1 MVFAETALTDNIQD
15 SIDVVALERAEGHPV
30 GVFNNLNRDIPNE
43 LKRYGYKKIIHL
55 PFDTANK
62 IQAKIMSALQN
73 GSEIIYYELI
83 IDEDSSDLVTLTSG
97 VSGNDEDARNGGFKD
112 IWAVLKDDYLCEIQR
127 WDDEGDADDLE
138 RHIFFKDDLLE
149 NMGLD
154 YKMKQ
159 VTANGIMNLVKEWD
173 FNSTYKSIH
182 NTMEWWVKEQ
192 FSLFQPFNTL
202 WPEWFVKEI
211 EINTKV

>member
-1 MVFAETALTDNIQD
+1 MVFAETSLTDNIQD
-15 SIDVVALERAEGHPV
+15 SIDDWVQHKDSNKELTK
-30 GVFNNLNRDIPNE
+30 DIGKE

-97 VSGNDEDARNGGFKD
+97 VSRDNLG
-112 IWAVLKDDYLCEIQR
+112 IDYLCEIQR

-138 RHIFFKDDLLE
+138 TSLLFADDLLAR
-149 NMGLD
+149 MGLD

-159 VTANGIMNLVKEWD
+159 VVGTNRVLNLVKTWIFD
-173 FNSTYKSIH
+173 NDADD
-182 NTMEWWVKEQ
+182 TMEWWVKEK

-211 EINTKV
+211 ESNTKV

>member
-1 MVFAETALTDNIQD
+1 MVFAETSLTDNIQD

-43 LKRYGYKKIIHL
+43 LKRYGYKKITHL

-62 IQAKIMSALQN
+62 IQEKIMSALQN

-97 VSGNDEDARNGGFKD
+97 VSRDNLG
-112 IWAVLKDDYLCEIQR
+112 IDYLCEIQR

-138 RHIFFKDDLLE
+138 TSLLFADDLLE
-149 NMGLD
+149 KMGLD

-159 VTANGIMNLVKEWD
+159 VMANGIMNLVKTWSFGD
-173 FNSTYKSIH
+173 DHTL
-182 NTMEWWVKEQ
+182 EWWVKEP

-211 EINTKV
+211 ESNTKV

>member
-1 MVFAETALTDNIQD
+1 MVFAETSLTDNIQD

-43 LKRYGYKKIIHL
+43 LKRYGYKKITHL

-62 IQAKIMSALQN
+62 IQEKIMSALQN

-97 VSGNDEDARNGGFKD
+97 VSRDNLG
-112 IWAVLKDDYLCEIQR
+112 IDYLCEIQR

-138 RHIFFKDDLLE
+138 TSLLFADDLLAR
-149 NMGLD
+149 MGLD
-154 YKMKQ
+154 YEMKQ
-159 VTANGIMNLVKEWD
+159 VVGTNRVLNLVKTWIFD
-173 FNSTYKSIH
+173 NDADDT
-182 NTMEWWVKEQ
+182 TEWWVKEP

-211 EINTKV
+211 ESNTKV

>member
-1 MVFAETALTDNIQD
+1 MVFAETSLTDNIQD

-43 LKRYGYKKIIHL
+43 LKRYGYKKITHL

-62 IQAKIMSALQN
+62 IQEKIMSALQN
-73 GSEIIYYELI
+73 GSEIIYYELK
-83 IDEDSSDLVTLTSG
+83 ESGVPQVTLTSG
-97 VSGNDEDARNGGFKD
+97 VSRDNLG
-112 IWAVLKDDYLCEIQR
+112 IDYLCEIQR

-138 RHIFFKDDLLE
+138 TSLLFADDLLAR
-149 NMGLD
+149 MGLD
-154 YKMKQ
+154 YEMKQ
-159 VTANGIMNLVKEWD
+159 VVGTNRVLNLVKTWIFD
-173 FNSTYKSIH
+173 NDADDT
-182 NTMEWWVKEQ
+182 TEWWVKEP

-211 EINTKV
+211 ESNTKV

>member
-1 MVFAETALTDNIQD
+1 MVFAETSLTDNIQD

-43 LKRYGYKKIIHL
+43 LKRYGYKKITHL

-62 IQAKIMSALQN
+62 IQEKIMSALQN

-97 VSGNDEDARNGGFKD
+97 VSRDNLG
-112 IWAVLKDDYLCEIQR
+112 IDYLCEIQR

-138 RHIFFKDDLLE
+138 TSLFFADDLLE

-159 VTANGIMNLVKEWD
+159 VTANGIMNLVKTWSFD
-173 FNSTYKSIH
+173 VDADNRRA
-182 NTMEWWVKEQ
+182 MEWWVKEQ

-211 EINTKV
+211 ESNTKV

>member
-43 LKRYGYKKIIHL
+43 LKRYGYKKITHL

-97 VSGNDEDARNGGFKD
+97 VSRDNLG
-112 IWAVLKDDYLCEIQR
+112 IDYLCEIQR

-138 RHIFFKDDLLE
+138 TSLFFADDLLE

>member
-1 MVFAETALTDNIQD
+1 MVFAETSLTDNIQD

-43 LKRYGYKKIIHL
+43 LKRYGYKKITHL

-62 IQAKIMSALQN
+62 IQEKIMSALQN
-73 GSEIIYYELI
+73 GSEIIYYELK
-83 IDEDSSDLVTLTSG
+83 ESGVPQVTLTSG
-97 VSGNDEDARNGGFKD
+97 VSRDNLG
-112 IWAVLKDDYLCEIQR
+112 IDYLCEIQR

-138 RHIFFKDDLLE
+138 TSLFFADDLLE

-211 EINTKV
+211 ESNTKV

>member
-1 MVFAETALTDNIQD
+1 MVFAETALTDKIQD

-43 LKRYGYKKIIHL
+43 LKRYGYKKITHL

-97 VSGNDEDARNGGFKD
+97 VSRDNLG
-112 IWAVLKDDYLCEIQR
+112 IDYLCEIQR

-138 RHIFFKDDLLE
+138 TSLFFADDLLE

-211 EINTKV
+211 ESNTKV

>member
-1 MVFAETALTDNIQD
+1 MVFAETSLTDNIQD

-43 LKRYGYKKIIHL
+43 LKRYGYKKITHL

-62 IQAKIMSALQN
+62 IQEKIMSALQN

-97 VSGNDEDARNGGFKD
+97 VSRDNLG
-112 IWAVLKDDYLCEIQR
+112 IDYLCEIQR

-138 RHIFFKDDLLE
+138 TSLFFADDLLE

-211 EINTKV
+211 ESNTKV

>member
-1 MVFAETALTDNIQD
+1 MVFLETALIDNIQY
-15 SIDVVALERAEGHPV
+15 SIDEWAEDSD
-30 GVFNNLNRDIPNE
+30 FSMRLNEELTKDIGKD
-43 LKRYGYKKIIHL
+43 LKRYGYKKIPHL
-55 PFDTANK
+55 PFDEANK
-62 IQAKIMSALQN
+62 IQAKIMSALEN
-73 GSEIIYYELI
+73 GSEIIYYELK
-83 IDEDSSDLVTLTSG
+83 ESGVPQVTLTSG
-97 VSGNDEDARNGGFKD
+97 VSRDNLG
-112 IWAVLKDDYLCEIQR
+112 IDYLCEIQR

-138 RHIFFKDDLLE
+138 TSLLFADDLLE

-159 VTANGIMNLVKEWD
+159 VMANGIMNLVKEWD

-182 NTMEWWVKEQ
+182 NTMEWWVKEK

-211 EINTKV
+211 ESNTKV

>member
-1 MVFAETALTDNIQD
+1 MVFLETALIDNIQY
-15 SIDVVALERAEGHPV
+15 SIDEWAEDSD
-30 GVFNNLNRDIPNE
+30 FSMRLNEELANAIGRE
-43 LKRYGYKKIIHL
+43 LKMYGYKKITHL

-62 IQAKIMSALQN
+62 IQEKIMSALQN

-97 VSGNDEDARNGGFKD
+97 VSRDNLG
-112 IWAVLKDDYLCEIQR
+112 IDYLCEIQR

-138 RHIFFKDDLLE
+138 TSLFFADDLLE

-211 EINTKV
+211 ESNTKV

>member
-1 MVFAETALTDNIQD
+1 MVFAETSLTDNIQD

-43 LKRYGYKKIIHL
+43 LKRYGYKKITHL

-62 IQAKIMSALQN
+62 IQEKIMSALQN

-97 VSGNDEDARNGGFKD
+97 VSRDNLG
-112 IWAVLKDDYLCEIQR
+112 IDYLCEIQR

-138 RHIFFKDDLLE
+138 TSLLFADDLLE

-182 NTMEWWVKEQ
+182 NTMEWWVKEP

-211 EINTKV
+211 ESNTKV

>member
-1 MVFAETALTDNIQD
+1 MVFAETALTDKIQD
-15 SIDVVALERAEGHPV
+15 SIDVVALERAEGHAV

-43 LKRYGYKKIIHL
+43 LKRYGYKKITHL

-97 VSGNDEDARNGGFKD
+97 VSRDNLG
-112 IWAVLKDDYLCEIQR
+112 IDYLCEIQR

-138 RHIFFKDDLLE
+138 TSLFFADDLLE

-159 VTANGIMNLVKEWD
+159 VMANGIMNLVKEWD

-211 EINTKV
+211 ESNTKV

>member
-43 LKRYGYKKIIHL
+43 LKRYGYKKITHL

-62 IQAKIMSALQN
+62 IQEKIMSALQN

-97 VSGNDEDARNGGFKD
+97 VSRDNLG
-112 IWAVLKDDYLCEIQR
+112 IDYLCEVQH
-127 WDDEGDADDLE
+127 WDYEGDADDLE
-138 RHIFFKDDLLE
+138 THLFFADDLLE

-159 VTANGIMNLVKEWD
+159 VMANGIMNLVKEWD

>member
-1 MVFAETALTDNIQD
+1 MVFAETSLTDNIQD

-43 LKRYGYKKIIHL
+43 LKRYGYKKITHL

-62 IQAKIMSALQN
+62 IQEKIMSALQN

-97 VSGNDEDARNGGFKD
+97 VSRDNLG
-112 IWAVLKDDYLCEIQR
+112 IDYLCEIQR

-182 NTMEWWVKEQ
+182 NTMDLCKKER
-192 FSLFQPFNTL
+192 L
-202 WPEWFVKEI
+202 VGY
-211 EINTKV
+211 

>member
-1 MVFAETALTDNIQD
+1 MVFAETSLTDNIQD

-43 LKRYGYKKIIHL
+43 LKRYGYKKITHL

-97 VSGNDEDARNGGFKD
+97 VSRDNLG
-112 IWAVLKDDYLCEIQR
+112 IDYLCEIQR

-138 RHIFFKDDLLE
+138 TSLLFADDLLE

>member
-1 MVFAETALTDNIQD
+1 MVFAETSLTDNIQD

-43 LKRYGYKKIIHL
+43 LKRYGYKKITHL

-62 IQAKIMSALQN
+62 IQEKIMSALQN

-97 VSGNDEDARNGGFKD
+97 VSRDNLG
-112 IWAVLKDDYLCEIQR
+112 IDYLCEIQR

-138 RHIFFKDDLLE
+138 TSLLFADDLLE

-211 EINTKV
+211 ESNTKV